1 MRAAYT
7 MMAVAAFAA
16 TAHADDAI
24 VLGSIVKIEQQ
35 EIYVTLGSAQGVESG
50 AALRIKRTVR
60 LKHPVTRTLVEDWV
74 PIGAAT
80 VTQAGVSLSR
90 AVVGEMV
97 GDVKVGDVVEIYVDG
112 PDAPAAPV
120 ARTQPAPQAPPADP
134 ATTEVLGLFAQL
146 TGQSL
151 DARVAGWEHY
161 LSLRANSPYAEDIR
175 SDVQVMRDLR
185 EQLRTTAAP
194 TGTSVVT
201 AAHHAVRSIVPIG
214 QDVPLVFVLD
224 DPSAVASAYLH
235 YRTAGERT
243 YRRVLLQREH
253 DLYLRGTLPSVV
265 VKAPGVEYF
274 VEVSTPR
281 GSSGLAAGAPE
292 RPLSITV
299 EPPTVLDTFAPR
311 RDQSSVKLTGEYLD
325 FATFDKRAGDR
336 ADHMY
341 AASVDFTYRLGGT
354 VDAIGVGYGVYA
366 GAGGSKNATWDPSN
380 PMPQTGFHYCYAS
393 VELGTKAENVALSCE
408 GAVLAGVGKEGFGMG
423 GSGLFR
429 IGERD
434 QANLSFAVRTIDQVG
449 TLSEIRFGDQPWKD
463 LLLGISVGGTNQP
476 NGGDIGAK
484 LGTDLEWVGFGN
496 VSVILRASWQ
506 GRSSQHGGIGGGAGL
521 GFYW

>member
-1 MRAAYT
+1 MRPAYALV
-7 MMAVAAFAA
+7 AVAALAA

-24 VLGSIVKIEQQ
+24 VHGSIVKIEQQ
-35 EIYVTLGSAQGVESG
+35 EIYVTLGSAQGVDTG
-50 AALRIKRTVR
+50 AALRIKRTIR
-60 LKHPVTRTLVEDWV
+60 LKHPVTRAVVEDWI

-80 VTQAGVSLSR
+80 VTQAGASLSR

-97 GDVKVGDVVEIYVDG
+97 GDVKVGDVVEIYVNR
-112 PDAPAAPV
+112 PDEPAPTAPTRPV
-120 ARTQPAPQAPPADP
+120 PQAPPSDP
-134 ATTEVLGLFAQL
+134 ATMEVLGLFAQQ

-151 DARVAGWEHY
+151 DARIAGWERY
-161 LSLRANSPYAEDIR
+161 LSQRANSPYAEAIR
-175 SDVQVMRDLR
+175 TDVQVMRDLR

-194 TGTSVVT
+194 SGTDVVT
-201 AAHHAVRSIVPIG
+201 TAHHEVRSIAPIG

-224 DPSAVASAYLH
+224 EPSAVASAYLH
-235 YRTAGERT
+235 YRTTGERT

-253 DLYLRGTLPSVV
+253 DQYLRGTLPAAV

-281 GSSGLAAGAPE
+281 GTSGLAAGAPE

-299 EPPTVLDTFAPR
+299 APPSVLDTFAPR

-325 FATFDKRAGDR
+325 FATFDKRSGDHS
-336 ADHMY
+336 DHMST
-341 AASVDFTYRLGGT
+341 ASVDFTYRLGGT

-366 GAGGSKNATWDPSN
+366 GAGGSKNATWDPAN
-380 PMPQTGFHYCYAS
+380 PMPQTGFHYGYAS
-393 VELGTKAENVALSCE
+393 IELGTKAENVALSFE
-408 GAVLAGVGKEGFGMG
+408 GALLAGVGKDGFGVG
-423 GSGLFR
+423 GSGLVR

-434 QANLSFAVRTIDQVG
+434 QANLSFLLRTIDQVG

-463 LLLGISVGGTNQP
+463 VLLGISVGATNQP
-476 NGGDIGAK
+476 NGDDVGAK
-484 LGTDLEWVGFGN
+484 LGTDLEWIGFGN
-496 VSVILRASWQ
+496 TSIILRASWQ
-506 GRSSQHGGIGGGAGL
+506 GRSSLHGGVGGGAGL